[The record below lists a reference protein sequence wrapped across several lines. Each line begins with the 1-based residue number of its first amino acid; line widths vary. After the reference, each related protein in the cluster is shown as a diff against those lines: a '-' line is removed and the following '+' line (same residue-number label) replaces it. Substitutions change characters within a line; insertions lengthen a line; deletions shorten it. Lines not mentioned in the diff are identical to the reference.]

1 MANKWGKRL
10 LGLVAVGAAVG
21 GVVAYLNKKSGC
33 CNSEDEFSDED
44 FDLDEDLKEAASREY
59 VSLTPDTS
67 SETESADEEAQPEET
82 SVSDEETVEVS
93 SDNEVSFD
101 ETEKSDNE

>member
-1 MANKWGKRL
+1 MANNKWGKKL

-21 GVVAYLNKKSGC
+21 GVIAYLNKKNNC
-33 CNSEDEFSDED
+33 CNSEDEFSDDFENED

-67 SETESADEEAQPEET
+67 SDTEADEEAVQNKEKT
-82 SVSDEETVEVS
+82 ASDEEVS
-93 SDNEVSFD
+93 AEETEQPDNE
-101 ETEKSDNE
+101 

>member
-1 MANKWGKRL
+1 MANNKWGKKL

-21 GVVAYLNKKSGC
+21 GVIAYLNKKNNC
-33 CNSEDEFSDED
+33 CNSEDEFSDDFENED

-67 SETESADEEAQPEET
+67 SDTESDEEAVQNKEKT
-82 SVSDEETVEVS
+82 ASDEEVS
-93 SDNEVSFD
+93 AEETEQPDNE
-101 ETEKSDNE
+101 